1 MISRRAFLFTI
12 LKAAS
17 LLGGMG
23 LADSLWSRRGASG
36 FFFGDQALAA
46 DYGEELLRAAP
57 PARFWASVPSAGH
70 NCGAC
75 HDPTERLTSA
85 VYSLPTRW

>member
-1 MISRRAFLFTI
+1 M
-12 LKAAS
+12 
-17 LLGGMG
+17 
-23 LADSLWSRRGASG
+23 ADSLRSRRGASG

-46 DYGEELLRAAP
+46 DYGEEVLRAAP
-57 PARFWASVPSAGH
+57 LARFWASAASAGR

-85 VYSLPTRW
+85 VYSHPDKMVKCLLCA